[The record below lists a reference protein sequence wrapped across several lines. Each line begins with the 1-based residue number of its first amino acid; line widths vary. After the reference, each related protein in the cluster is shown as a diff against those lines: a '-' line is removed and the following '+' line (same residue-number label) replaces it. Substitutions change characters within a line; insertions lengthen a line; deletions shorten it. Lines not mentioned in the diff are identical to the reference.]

1 MRVLWLL
8 PKAAPAL
15 LRHFAAYVDLVAFDL
30 EQSRRD
36 FAQNI
41 VALIIVGVSV
51 FFAVVM
57 GCAVVVALTWD
68 TPNRVAA
75 IAWMGGGF
83 LAVAGIAWGYR
94 SKIIGA
100 QAPFLDSV
108 RKQWE
113 DDRVILERILA
124 EDKPGGN
131 PAHGAGGES

>member
-1 MRVLWLL
+1 VE
-8 PKAAPAL
+8 
-15 LRHFAAYVDLVAFDL
+15 LVAFDL

-36 FAQNI
+36 LAQNI
-41 VALIIVGVSV
+41 IAMVIVGVSV

-68 TPNRVAA
+68 TPLRVAA

-83 LAVAGIAWGYR
+83 VAVAGLAMAYR
-94 SKIIGA
+94 SRIIGA

-108 RKQWE
+108 RKQWV

-124 EDKPGGN
+124 EDKVGEDPDQN
-131 PAHGAGGES
+131 AGSES

>member
-15 LRHFAAYVDLVAFDL
+15 LRHFAAYMDLVAFDL

-36 FAQNI
+36 LAQNLI
-41 VALIIVGVSV
+41 ALVIVGLSV
-51 FFAVVM
+51 FFAVMM

-83 LAVAGIAWGYR
+83 LALAGIAMAYR
-94 SKIIGA
+94 SKIIRA
-100 QAPFLDSV
+100 QAPLLDSV
-108 RKQWE
+108 RKQWGE
-113 DDRVILERILA
+113 DKVILERILA
-124 EDKPGGN
+124 EDKSSEQPSEN
-131 PAHGAGGES
+131 AGGES